1 MSHVVNNTTAN
12 NMRAAGGL
20 RGDISN
26 EFEGLSERLPLST
39 KFDTARD
46 EGAYEKVRTRLER
59 EGRTAE
65 GQPSLADQVR
75 GLQMGT
81 LDVKD
86 VSNANAL
93 GAAGQHIL
101 LKEKLKADRERA
113 TSDALFYA
121 LLDQL
126 RDEIDALE
134 AQFRNRFGDAWR
146 EEVALRVLDE
156 IPERGEGET
165 IEAYRERLEKELIE
179 EMIDQNTGEIKPEYR
194 DHKDED
200 IKRAAQWAQKEY
212 AKVKLELAPDKVMA
226 IITAENLTLEEKNN
240 KLENYEYG
248 VLKTSLE
255 KLSNDKLEAVQIE
268 LVRDN
273 LLDKAIDS
281 DFSYS

>member
-126 RDEIDALE
+126 RDMEEAIISKYGENFAEDMLSDLQERGFIDKERYQEIMKIEDPHERRDMIAHFIQEKIDSGEMSLDDLKEYEWAQDWLDAHDQLVDEIE
-134 AQFRNRFGDAWR
+134 AQAR
-146 EEVALRVLDE
+146 
-156 IPERGEGET
+156 
-165 IEAYRERLEKELIE
+165 Y
-179 EMIDQNTGEIKPEYR
+179 Y
-194 DHKDED
+194 
-200 IKRAAQWAQKEY
+200 
-212 AKVKLELAPDKVMA
+212 
-226 IITAENLTLEEKNN
+226 
-240 KLENYEYG
+240 
-248 VLKTSLE
+248 
-255 KLSNDKLEAVQIE
+255 IE
-268 LVRDN
+268 LGQLPDNVPDDVIEHIKKIFSEDDDRDFNNYFGISHNQIGTTDLNSQLTASKSN
-273 LLDKAIDS
+273 L
-281 DFSYS
+281 F

>member
-26 EFEGLSERLPLST
+26 EFEGLSERLPLSS

-46 EGAYEKVRTRLER
+46 EDAYEKVRTRLER

-126 RDEIDALE
+126 RDMVE
-134 AQFRNRFGDAWR
+134 ANESYFSSEYGPDYINTMA
-146 EEVALRVLDE
+146 ELYLDE
-156 IPERGEGET
+156 NEREGLKTEDDLQQALFDKYLNADGS
-165 IEAYRERLEKELIE
+165 I
-179 EMIDQNTGEIKPEYR
+179 
-194 DHKDED
+194 KDEYKGTKVGEDIHKLYETEQARKLGLD
-200 IKRAAQWAQKEY
+200 IKENGLTEENKKRVEKVFEGNNFY
-212 AKVKLELAPDKVMA
+212 ASSIM
-226 IITAENLTLEEKNN
+226 TAESDNKNI
-240 KLENYEYG
+240 EDR
-248 VLKTSLE
+248 
-255 KLSNDKLEAVQIE
+255 NDAHAEQSTISVMQFDI
-268 LVRDN
+268 N
-273 LLDKAIDS
+273 AIV
-281 DFSYS
+281 